1 MPFKVKITNG
11 DEIIV
16 DDGNTILESALDQGI
31 DFPHGCRT
39 GNCGACKSKKISGE
53 IEMSPFSEFALDEE
67 EEKQGLIL
75 ACRSVPWSD
84 CEIGILN
91 EDNENDENEEEEHET
106 LNEDEEGR

>member
-39 GNCGACKSKKISGE
+39 GNCGACKSKKKIWR
-53 IEMSPFSEFALDEE
+53 D
-67 EEKQGLIL
+67 
-75 ACRSVPWSD
+75 
-84 CEIGILN
+84 
-91 EDNENDENEEEEHET
+91 
-106 LNEDEEGR
+106 